1 MKNLIDIVQQ
11 NWDLFLIL
19 IAIIEVFVRL
29 LPTKNNYSLID
40 FLRLLMVNLHKA
52 IDKFIPNLRRDV

>member
-1 MKNLIDIVQQ
+1 MKNLIDIIEQ

-40 FLRLLMVNLHKA
+40 FIRLLMVNLHKA